1 MGGNLG
7 QDDTLAAYGSRIGKR
22 GDAKMRWSVLVPF
35 LALGVPACVD
45 YPPASIPSVAPS
57 ATPADKIGVPAA
69 DRLLLE
75 RVRFASPTYE
85 AEWAGAST

>member
-1 MGGNLG
+1 
-7 QDDTLAAYGSRIGKR
+7 
-22 GDAKMRWSVLVPF
+22 MRWLVLVPF
-35 LALGVPACVD
+35 LARGVAACVD
-45 YPPASIPSVAPS
+45 YPHNSIPSVAPS